1 MTGEGISLGIDP
13 PQGILKA
20 GALLELHYGFLV
32 EIFLAKVNNLEQ
44 SILVLTADAFAV
56 QIRLGM
62 TVIIV
67 NMQVWNFNVVPP
79 VR

>member
-1 MTGEGISLGIDP
+1 MFLAEELLLLCWIARSF
-13 PQGILKA
+13 
-20 GALLELHYGFLV
+20 LELHDGFLV
-32 EIFLAKVNNLEQ
+32 QIFLAKVHNLEQ